1 LRFPLGPA
9 SDDFRSKVDGPAT
22 TDMTKIDASDNPRFL
37 TLDARVPAPIRDLVG
52 EAEGCVKNAYLTG
65 GTACVQRAIQM
76 LLAAEK
82 ADGNDVEARIKSL
95 AERHAGLPQVLTAVL
110 QRFGDAT
117 SRDGAKL
124 SASGLNVLIVTLK
137 ALLYEIYVLGPERIE
152 RIDYVRKALDAIERK
167 GDKRSTS
174 SNADTPPV
182 AASA

>member
-1 LRFPLGPA
+1 
-9 SDDFRSKVDGPAT
+9 
-22 TDMTKIDASDNPRFL
+22 MTKIEASDAPRFL
-37 TLDARVPAPIRDLVG
+37 TLDARVPAPIRDLIG

-76 LLAAEK
+76 LLTAEK
-82 ADGNDVEARIKSL
+82 ADGADVEARLRSL
-95 AERHAGLPQVLTAVL
+95 VEKHAGVPQVLTAVL

-117 SRDGAKL
+117 SRDGSKL

-167 GDKRSTS
+167 GADKRSS
-174 SNADTPPV
+174 SSGAETPPV
-182 AASA
+182 AATA

>member
-1 LRFPLGPA
+1 
-9 SDDFRSKVDGPAT
+9 
-22 TDMTKIDASDNPRFL
+22 MTKSDVSGSPAFL
-37 TLDARVPAPIRDLVG
+37 TPDSRVPGPIRDLVG

-76 LLAAEK
+76 LLTAEK
-82 ADGNDVEARIKSL
+82 ADGADVEARIKSL
-95 AERHAGLPQVLTAVL
+95 AEKHAGLPQVLTAVL

-137 ALLYEIYVLGPERIE
+137 ALLYEIYVLGPERME
-152 RIDYVRKALDAIERK
+152 RIDYVRKALDSLERK
-167 GDKRSTS
+167 NADKRSAAS
-174 SNADTPPV
+174 GAETPPV